1 LKNQQKNQGL
11 IMTAIATR
19 DLRMQQR
26 AKLLSKGLGS
36 HQVKIS
42 ALNSQKASKDSI
54 KLISSTYNSGFVTA

>member
-1 LKNQQKNQGL
+1 
-11 IMTAIATR
+11 MTAIATR